1 MLITSKDV
9 LMFCPVLREHM
20 KTSVTSVILLIYVAL
35 KTLVC
40 QQYYLSICLY
50 MSPVLSILEPREE
63 GDTILFPNRV
73 IL

>member
-1 MLITSKDV
+1 
-9 LMFCPVLREHM
+9 M